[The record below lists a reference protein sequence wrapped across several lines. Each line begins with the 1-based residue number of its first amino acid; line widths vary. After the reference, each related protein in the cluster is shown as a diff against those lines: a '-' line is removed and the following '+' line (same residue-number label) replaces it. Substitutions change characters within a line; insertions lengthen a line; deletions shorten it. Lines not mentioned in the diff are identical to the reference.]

1 MKFEIDIYINNEDN
15 SARFVLG
22 YKKENP
28 LIVMGVNP
36 STANDDTPDPTIRR
50 VLGYMRRNGFGGFIM
65 LNVYPQHTPC
75 CLTKEH
81 DELLHKQN
89 LEHIE
94 RVFQHYSNSA
104 FLIAF
109 GNTILVRPYLKQ
121 CFYDIVNIVSKYHP
135 QWKQIGNLTAKGH
148 PRHPSRG
155 AYQELKD
162 FDIHQY
168 LDDFILDKKTL

>member
-65 LNVYPQHTPC
+65 LNVYPQRTPYPS
-75 CLTKEH
+75 CLT
-81 DELLHKQN
+81 
-89 LEHIE
+89 
-94 RVFQHYSNSA
+94 
-104 FLIAF
+104 
-109 GNTILVRPYLKQ
+109 
-121 CFYDIVNIVSKYHP
+121 
-135 QWKQIGNLTAKGH
+135 KGH

-168 LDDFILDKKTL
+168 LKAI